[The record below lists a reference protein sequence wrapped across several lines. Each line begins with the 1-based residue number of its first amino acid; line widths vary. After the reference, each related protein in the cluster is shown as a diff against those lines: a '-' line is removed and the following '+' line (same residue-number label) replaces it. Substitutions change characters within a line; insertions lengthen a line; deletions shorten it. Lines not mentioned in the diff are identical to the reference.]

1 MTDTNKRLA
10 IVTDARGIGVMRA
23 TEQPVTMG
31 MAGRADPQRTTDFQ
45 AVVLAMAGHDLR
57 QPLQIIQ
64 GSHDLLGIG
73 VRTKSEQRLLQRGQH
88 AIKQLNGLL
97 DQLLGAVR
105 LYEHS
110 KEAKLSPVALEPLFR
125 QACHE
130 NAEGAL
136 QKGIEIRVCPTGAS
150 VMSNAVLLNGIV
162 RNLVSNA
169 IKYTEPNGR
178 ILIGCRRLGQNVRID
193 VCDTGIGI
201 AGEQLSRIFEA
212 FTRLD
217 STRCAGLG
225 VGLFIVR
232 RAIEVL
238 GHRIDVSSVV
248 SRGSRFS
255 IFATRTEMEPCVL
268 SSVEPRETALR
279 VGSLELDLIDRTA
292 RRGNRPIDLRPR
304 EFQLLKYMMRRSD
317 QVLTCANL
325 IKDVWHYDFVPETN
339 RICVHMGRLRS
350 KIDGPNEV
358 PMIRN
363 VRGEGYVLSAKLPT

>member
-10 IVTDARGIGVMRA
+10 IVTDAREIGVMRA
-23 TEQPVTMG
+23 TEQPVTLG

-45 AVVLAMAGHDLR
+45 AVLLAMAGHDLR

-64 GSHDLLGIG
+64 GFHDLLGIG

-88 AIKQLNGLL
+88 AINCLNGLL

-110 KEAKLSPVALEPLFR
+110 KEAELSPVALEPLLR

-136 QKGIEIRVCPTGAS
+136 QKEIDIRVCPTGAS
-150 VMSNAVLLNGIV
+150 VMSNAVLLHGIL

-178 ILIGCRRLGQNVRID
+178 ILIGCRRSGQNVRID

-201 AGEQLSRIFEA
+201 EGEQLSRIFEA

-217 STRCAGLG
+217 STQCDGLG

-238 GHRIDVSSVV
+238 GHRIDVSSVA

-255 IFATRTEMEPCVL
+255 IFAART
-268 SSVEPRETALR
+268 
-279 VGSLELDLIDRTA
+279 D
-292 RRGNRPIDLRPR
+292 
-304 EFQLLKYMMRRSD
+304 
-317 QVLTCANL
+317 
-325 IKDVWHYDFVPETN
+325 
-339 RICVHMGRLRS
+339 
-350 KIDGPNEV
+350 
-358 PMIRN
+358 
-363 VRGEGYVLSAKLPT
+363 

>member
-1 MTDTNKRLA
+1 M
-10 IVTDARGIGVMRA
+10 ARKETIQPYVA
-23 TEQPVTMG
+23 TEQPVTLG

-45 AVVLAMAGHDLR
+45 AVLLAMAGHDLR

-64 GSHDLLGIG
+64 SSHELLGIG
-73 VRTKSEQRLLQRGQH
+73 IRTKSEQRLLQTGQH
-88 AIKQLNGLL
+88 AIDRLNGQL

-125 QACHE
+125 QACYE
-130 NAEGAL
+130 NEESAL
-136 QKGIEIRVCPTGAS
+136 QKGINIRVCPTGAS
-150 VMSNAVLLNGIV
+150 IMSNAVLLNGIL

-169 IKYTEPNGR
+169 IKYTEPKGR
-178 ILIGCRRLGQNVRID
+178 ILIGCRRSGQNARID

-217 STRCAGLG
+217 STRCDGLG

-238 GHRIDVSSVV
+238 GHRIDVRSAA

-255 IFATRTEMEPCVL
+255 IFAART
-268 SSVEPRETALR
+268 
-279 VGSLELDLIDRTA
+279 D
-292 RRGNRPIDLRPR
+292 
-304 EFQLLKYMMRRSD
+304 
-317 QVLTCANL
+317 
-325 IKDVWHYDFVPETN
+325 
-339 RICVHMGRLRS
+339 
-350 KIDGPNEV
+350 
-358 PMIRN
+358 
-363 VRGEGYVLSAKLPT
+363 

>member
-1 MTDTNKRLA
+1 MTHTNKRLA
-10 IVTDARGIGVMRA
+10 IATNAGGTGVMRA
-23 TEQPVTMG
+23 TEQAVILG
-31 MAGRADPQRTTDFQ
+31 MAGRVDPQRTTDFQ
-45 AVVLAMAGHDLR
+45 AVLLAMASHDLR
-57 QPLQIIQ
+57 QPLQVIQ
-64 GSHDLLGIG
+64 SSHELLGIG

-88 AIKQLNGLL
+88 AINRLNGQL

-130 NAEGAL
+130 NAESAL

-150 VMSNAVLLNGIV
+150 VMSNAVLLNGIL

-169 IKYTEPNGR
+169 IKYTEPKGR
-178 ILIGCRRLGQNVRID
+178 ILVGCRRSGRNARID

-201 AGEQLSRIFEA
+201 ASEQLLRIFEA

-217 STRCAGLG
+217 STRCDGLG

-238 GHRIDVSSVV
+238 GHRIDVSSVA

-255 IFATRTEMEPCVL
+255 IFATRT
-268 SSVEPRETALR
+268 
-279 VGSLELDLIDRTA
+279 D
-292 RRGNRPIDLRPR
+292 
-304 EFQLLKYMMRRSD
+304 
-317 QVLTCANL
+317 
-325 IKDVWHYDFVPETN
+325 
-339 RICVHMGRLRS
+339 
-350 KIDGPNEV
+350 
-358 PMIRN
+358 
-363 VRGEGYVLSAKLPT
+363 

>member
-1 MTDTNKRLA
+1 MAISKKRLMATPATAYRDRVSQCVQAPGLFMKEDATGSSREDIMTDTHKRFA
-10 IVTDARGIGVMRA
+10 IVTDAKGIGVMRA
-23 TEQPVTMG
+23 TEQPVTLE
-31 MAGRADPQRTTDFQ
+31 MAGRADQQRTTDFQ
-45 AVVLAMAGHDLR
+45 AVLLAMAGHDLR
-57 QPLQIIQ
+57 GPLQIIQ
-64 GSHDLLGIG
+64 SSHELLGIG
-73 VRTKSEQRLLQRGQH
+73 TRTKSEQHLLQRGQH
-88 AIKQLNGLL
+88 AINCLNGQL

-130 NAEGAL
+130 NAESAL
-136 QKGIEIRVCPTGAS
+136 QKGIDIRVCSTAAS
-150 VMSNAVLLNGIV
+150 VSSNAVLLNVIL

-178 ILIGCRRLGQNVRID
+178 ILIGCRRSGLNVRID

-217 STRCAGLG
+217 STQCDGLG

-238 GHRIDVSSVV
+238 GHRIDVRSAA

-255 IFATRTEMEPCVL
+255 IFAART
-268 SSVEPRETALR
+268 
-279 VGSLELDLIDRTA
+279 D
-292 RRGNRPIDLRPR
+292 
-304 EFQLLKYMMRRSD
+304 
-317 QVLTCANL
+317 
-325 IKDVWHYDFVPETN
+325 
-339 RICVHMGRLRS
+339 
-350 KIDGPNEV
+350 
-358 PMIRN
+358 
-363 VRGEGYVLSAKLPT
+363 